1 MISSL
6 HWEAMMTIEM
16 SPSANSLAFTDAGA
30 RRPVSLRSDGDVSES
45 APFRGVPER
54 ELALSA
60 SVEGA
65 LPDWLA
71 GDLLRTCPALFR
83 HGKWEARHWF
93 DALGMLYQFRVSGGA
108 VSYRQRL
115 MDTEASR
122 AIRDGDVSHTSF
134 GTPSRRSLFSRLLSP
149 VPASTDNVNV
159 NVVALGGDRVAL
171 TESPHQWIVDADT
184 LALSARVRY
193 EDEEGELG
201 MIAHPH
207 YDFARDRVVSLG
219 MRLGRRTQIVLYEH
233 APSARERSIVG
244 TIDVRRLPYLHSFGL
259 TPRHA
264 VVIGHPFD
272 VNPLTLLASNR
283 GFIDHFRWRPE
294 QGTRLWLMDRRTGA
308 VRQHT
313 APAGFVFHVVNAFED
328 AEHTCMDVALFP
340 DPGIVERL
348 RTKQLATRGFPEL
361 SPSIVRW
368 TMRPG
373 VEAAQSE
380 VLLAHGFEFPAVSYR
395 KRSGQRH
402 RVAFGARIRADGGAL
417 GGALVRLDLESGE
430 RTFEQRGFV
439 FGEPTFVGRPGA
451 ADEDDGVLL
460 SVGSHVSESR
470 SAMVV
475 LDARTL
481 EHRAWAEVPLPIPL
495 GFHGSFFRA

>member
-1 MISSL
+1 
-6 HWEAMMTIEM
+6 
-16 SPSANSLAFTDAGA
+16 A
-30 RRPVSLRSDGDVSES
+30 REGGGDVANR

-54 ELALSA
+54 ELALAA
-60 SVEGA
+60 SIEGV
-65 LPDWLA
+65 LPEWLA
-71 GDLLRTCPALFR
+71 GDLLRTCPAVFR
-83 HGKWEARHWF
+83 RGKWEARHWF
-93 DALGMLYQFRVSGGA
+93 DALGMLYQFRVAGGS

-115 MDTEASR
+115 METETSR

-134 GTPSRRSLFSRLLSP
+134 GTPTRRGLFSRLRSP

-171 TESPHQWIVDADT
+171 TESPHQWIVDAET
-184 LALSARVRY
+184 LALTARVRY
-193 EDEEGELG
+193 EDGQGELG

-219 MRLGRRTQIVLYEH
+219 IRLGRRTHVVLYEH
-233 APSARERSIVG
+233 APSSRERSIVG
-244 TIDVRRLPYLHSFGL
+244 TIDLRRLPYIHSFGL

-264 VVIGHPFD
+264 VVIGHPFE

-294 QGTRLWLMDRRTGA
+294 QGTRLWLIDRHTGA

-328 AEHTCMDVALFP
+328 AEHTCIDLVLFP
-340 DPGIVERL
+340 DPDIVERL
-348 RTKQLATRGFPEL
+348 RTSQLATRGFPEVQ
-361 SPSIVRW
+361 PSIVRW

-380 VLLAHGFEFPAVSYR
+380 VLLAQGFEFPVVSYR
-395 KRSGQRH
+395 KCSGQRY
-402 RVAFGARIRADGGAL
+402 RLAFGARIRAGGGAL
-417 GGALVRLDLESGE
+417 RGALVRLDLESGE
-430 RTFEQRGFV
+430 RSFEREGFV

-451 ADEDDGVLL
+451 EEEDDGVLL

-475 LDARTL
+475 LDARSL
-481 EHRAWAEVPLPIPL
+481 DQRAWAEVPFPIPL

>member
-1 MISSL
+1 MTTDTHSSASSFTFTPT
-6 HWEAMMTIEM
+6 EAE
-16 SPSANSLAFTDAGA
+16 
-30 RRPVSLRSDGDVSES
+30 RPASLRSGSDVARR
-45 APFRGVPER
+45 APFRGAPER
-54 ELALSA
+54 EVELAA

-65 LPDWLA
+65 VPDWLA
-71 GDLLRTCPALFR
+71 GDLLRTCPAVFR
-83 HGKWEARHWF
+83 QGAWQARHWF
-93 DALGMLYQFRVSGGA
+93 DALGMLYQFRVGAGA

-115 MDTEASR
+115 METEVSR
-122 AIRDGDVSHTSF
+122 AIGRGDLSHTSF
-134 GTPSRRSLFSRLLSP
+134 GTPTARSLFSRLLSP

-171 TESPHQWIVDADT
+171 TESPHQWIVDPDT
-184 LALSARVRY
+184 LALTARVHY
-193 EDEEGELG
+193 EDAEGALG

-219 MRLGRRTQIVLYEH
+219 MRMGRRTEIALYEH
-233 APSARERSIVG
+233 APSSRERRIVG
-244 TIDVRRLPYLHSFGL
+244 AIAVQRLPYLHSFGL

-272 VNPLTLLASNR
+272 VNPLSLIASNR
-283 GFIDHFRWRPE
+283 AFIDHFVWRPE
-294 QGTRLWLMDRRTGA
+294 QGTRLWLIDRHTGA

-328 AEHTCMDVALFP
+328 AERTCIDVALFP
-340 DPGIVERL
+340 DASIIGHL
-348 RTKQLATRGFPEL
+348 RTEQLAERGFPEL
-361 SPSIVRW
+361 EPSIVRW

-380 VLLAHGFEFPAVSYR
+380 VLLARGFEFPSVNYR
-395 KRSGQRH
+395 KRSGERH
-402 RVAFGARIRADGGAL
+402 GVAFGARIRGGGGAL
-417 GGALVRLDLESGE
+417 QGALVRLDLASGE
-430 RTFEQRGFV
+430 RTYEQQGFI

-451 ADEDDGVLL
+451 TAEDDGALL
-460 SVGSHVSESR
+460 SVGSHVSEPR

-481 EHRAWAEVPLPIPL
+481 EQRAWAEVPLPIPL